1 MDDSATTPP
10 GKGNTTMS
18 ADLKE
23 KILNELI
30 DELEHDKLVLPSLPE
45 VALKVRDTVEDENAG
60 TKDIAKVI
68 ATDAALSAR
77 LIQVANSP
85 LLRGAKHIDSVDMA
99 VTRMGRTIVKNCVN
113 SLIVQQ
119 MFQPTTEVTDK
130 LFREFWEHS
139 TEVAAISQALAGF
152 ARQKPDQA
160 MLAGLVHDI
169 GALPIIKRAE
179 DVPEL
184 LDNEAMLREII
195 LEIHTRIGTALLTK
209 WDFPAEII
217 AVARE
222 HEDLKRDKSGAPDL
236 VDVVIAA
243 NLQSYFGKNHPHA
256 KVSWST
262 VPAFAHLGLDTEVS
276 VIDMED
282 TGESIKE
289 MQAAL
294 RS

>member
-1 MDDSATTPP
+1 
-10 GKGNTTMS
+10 MS
-18 ADLKE
+18 ELKE
-23 KILNELI
+23 KILNDLI
-30 DELEHDKLVLPSLPE
+30 TELETDKLVLPSLPE
-45 VALKVRDTVEDENAG
+45 VALKVRDTVDDENASA
-60 TKDIAKVI
+60 KDVAKVI

-77 LIQVANSP
+77 LIQVSNSP
-85 LLRGAKHIDSVDMA
+85 LLRGASHIDSVDMA
-99 VTRMGRTIVKNCVN
+99 VARMGNTMVKNCVN
-113 SLIVQQ
+113 SIIVQQ

-139 TEVAAISQALAGF
+139 TAVASISQALATF

-179 DVPEL
+179 DIPEL
-184 LDNEAMLREII
+184 LDDEAMLREII
-195 LEIHTRIGTALLTK
+195 FQLHTRIGEALLRK

-217 AVARE
+217 AAAAE
-222 HEDLKRDKSGAPDL
+222 HEDIKRDPGGKPDL

-243 NLQSYFGKNHPHA
+243 NLQSYFGSGHPLG
-256 KVSWST
+256 SIPWGE
-262 VPAFAHLGLDTEVS
+262 VPAFARLGLDTEVS
-276 VIDMED
+276 VIDMQD
-282 TGESIKE
+282 SGESIKD

>member
-1 MDDSATTPP
+1 
-10 GKGNTTMS
+10 MS
-18 ADLKE
+18 LDLKE

-45 VALKVRDTVEDENAG
+45 VALKVRDTVDDENAG
-60 TKDIAKVI
+60 AKDIAKVI

-77 LIQVANSP
+77 LIQVSNSP
-85 LLRGAKHIDSVDMA
+85 LLRGSKRIDSVDTA
-99 VTRMGRTIVKNCVN
+99 VTRMGRTMVKNCVN
-113 SLIVQQ
+113 SIIVQQ

-130 LFREFWEHS
+130 LFRELWEHS
-139 TEVAAISQALAGF
+139 TEVAAISQALASF

-184 LDNEAMLREII
+184 LDDEAALREII
-195 LEIHTRIGTALLTK
+195 FELHTRIGEALLTK
-209 WDFPAEII
+209 WDFPAEIV

-222 HEDLKRDKSGAPDL
+222 HENLKRDKGGAPDL
-236 VDVVIAA
+236 VDVVMAA

-256 KVSWST
+256 NVPWNE

-276 VIDMED
+276 VIDMQD
-282 TGESIKE
+282 TGDSIKE

-294 RS
+294 R

>member
-1 MDDSATTPP
+1 
-10 GKGNTTMS
+10 MS
-18 ADLKE
+18 ADLKAD
-23 KILNELI
+23 ILNHLI

-45 VALKVRDTVEDENAG
+45 VALKVRDTVDDANAS
-60 TKDIAKVI
+60 AKEVAKTI
-68 ATDAALSAR
+68 GTDAALSAR
-77 LIQVANSP
+77 LIQVSNSP
-85 LLRGAKHIDSVDMA
+85 LLRGVKQIDSVDTA
-99 VTRMGRTIVKNCVN
+99 VARMGSSMVKNCVN
-113 SLIVQQ
+113 SIIVQQ

-139 TEVAAISQALAGF
+139 TAVAAISQALASF

-169 GALPIIKRAE
+169 GALPIIKYAE

-184 LDNEAMLREII
+184 LDSETIVREII
-195 LEIHTRIGTALLTK
+195 AELHTRIGDALLTK
-209 WDFPAEII
+209 WGFPEEIV

-222 HEDLKRDKSGAPDL
+222 HEDLKRDGGGAPDL

-243 NLQSYFGKNHPHA
+243 NLQSYFGKDHA
-256 KVSWST
+256 HASVPWDE
-262 VPAFAHLGLDTEVS
+262 VPAFARLGLDTDVS

-294 RS
+294 R

>member
-1 MDDSATTPP
+1 
-10 GKGNTTMS
+10 MS
-18 ADLKE
+18 LDLKE

-45 VALKVRDTVEDENAG
+45 VALKVRDTVDDENSAA
-60 TKDIAKVI
+60 KDIAKVI

-77 LIQVANSP
+77 LIQVSNSP
-85 LLRGAKHIDSVDMA
+85 LLRGMKRIDSVDMA
-99 VTRMGRTIVKNCVN
+99 VTRMGRTMVKNCIN
-113 SLIVQQ
+113 SIIVQQ

-139 TEVAAISQALAGF
+139 TEVAAISQALASF

-184 LDNEAMLREII
+184 LDDEAALREII
-195 LEIHTRIGTALLTK
+195 FELHTRIGEALLTK
-209 WDFPAEII
+209 WDFPAEIV

-222 HEDLKRDKSGAPDL
+222 HENLKRDKGGAPDL
-236 VDVVIAA
+236 VDVVMAA

-256 KVSWST
+256 NVPWNE

-276 VIDMED
+276 VIDMQD
-282 TGESIKE
+282 TGDSIKE

-294 RS
+294 R

>member
-1 MDDSATTPP
+1 
-10 GKGNTTMS
+10 MS
-18 ADLKE
+18 ADLKQ
-23 KILNELI
+23 KILNELL
-30 DELEHDKLVLPSLPE
+30 DELEHNKLVLPSLPE
-45 VALKVRDTVEDENAG
+45 VALKVRDTVDDESASA
-60 TKDIAKVI
+60 KDVAKI
-68 ATDAALSAR
+68 ISTDAALSAR
-77 LIQVANSP
+77 LIQVSNSP

-99 VTRMGRTIVKNCVN
+99 VARMGSTMVKNCVN
-113 SLIVQQ
+113 SIIVQQ

-152 ARQKPDQA
+152 ARQKADQA

-184 LDNEAMLREII
+184 LDNEAVLRDVIAE
-195 LEIHTRIGTALLTK
+195 LHTRIGEALLIK

-222 HEDLKRDKSGAPDL
+222 HEDLQRNHSGAPDL
-236 VDVVIAA
+236 VDVIMAA

-256 KVSWST
+256 QVPWST
-262 VPAFAHLGLDTEVS
+262 VPAFARLGLDTEVS
-276 VIDMED
+276 VIDMEE

-294 RS
+294 R